1 MPPSEFPGNDPKNV
15 WQNQATEPFSAS
27 LDELR
32 RKAKHWQARARLKTL
47 FSIILGLALSSAFA
61 TIAITGRD
69 IIPRLGAALLSL
81 WSIYFAYQA
90 RRWLWPDRLEPHASA
105 SASLQF
111 YRRELEKRR
120 DYNKHLWRRAG
131 LTFCFVGL
139 ALMVVP
145 GVIKAFPTPRL
156 LVNFAPFF
164 VLLVAWFVLFF
175 LMRKRQQGQLQHEL
189 DKQGQLQREIDELRA
204 LESDNSS

>member
-1 MPPSEFPGNDPKNV
+1 MPPSEFPGNDPRNI

-32 RKAKHWQARARLKTL
+32 RKAKQWQTRARLKTL
-47 FSIILGLALSSAFA
+47 FSIILGVALSSAFA
-61 TIAITGRD
+61 RIAITGRD
-69 IIPRLGAALLSL
+69 VIPRLGATLLSL

-111 YRRELEKRR
+111 YRRELERRR

-139 ALMVVP
+139 ALMVLP

-156 LVNFAPFF
+156 LLNVVPFF
-164 VLLVAWFVLFF
+164 VLLVAWFVAFF
-175 LMRKRQQGQLQHEL
+175 LMRKRQQGQLRLEI
-189 DKQGQLQREIDELRA
+189 DKQAQLQREIDELRA
-204 LESDNSS
+204 LERDPRP